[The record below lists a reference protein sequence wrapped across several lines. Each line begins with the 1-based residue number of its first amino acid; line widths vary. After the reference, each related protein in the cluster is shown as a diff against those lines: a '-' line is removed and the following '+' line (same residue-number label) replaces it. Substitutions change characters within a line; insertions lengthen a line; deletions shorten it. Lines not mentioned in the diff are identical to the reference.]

1 MNFFSCPACGQTLP
15 RCVHPELFIGAAV
28 TCWRLL
34 RMEHYKMFLWDF
46 YLTNGLIFCT
56 VKLKTSCVLYHLIR
70 FKAESI
76 SEVYRLKQRG
86 QAAISVILALGIHLC
101 CFSIDEYS
109 STLYAS
115 QFLAYRKILD
125 LVDSELTILSG
136 MPSVCAQC
144 NVRSLLQKKSDLILW
159 KIK

>member
-1 MNFFSCPACGQTLP
+1 M
-15 RCVHPELFIGAAV
+15 
-28 TCWRLL
+28 
-34 RMEHYKMFLWDF
+34 
-46 YLTNGLIFCT
+46 
-56 VKLKTSCVLYHLIR
+56 
-70 FKAESI
+70 
-76 SEVYRLKQRG
+76 
-86 QAAISVILALGIHLC
+86 AISVILALGIHLR

-144 NVRSLLQKKSDLILW
+144 NIRSLLQKKSDLILW
-159 KIK
+159 KIKKKIPTGTFCICSDCYKITSM